1 MNKKGRGWLKWI
13 VVLVI
18 ILGSALWIMQ
28 GMGKGLPVRAEQ
40 ARTGSVS
47 TWVEERAR
55 TTLPRTHTL
64 SMPVTGRILAI
75 DLEEGDS
82 VTKGQILARLDTA
95 ELQAL
100 VASAQARLA
109 LNTFDAL
116 EQTALQEF
124 EKWIATLTDTAAAAR
139 KVVEANEAK
148 LKYSEW
154 YAKSVEKLFKSGATP
169 EERLL
174 GAQTDNAQNTVDLA
188 VSQLTAQAADSIK
201 LASEL
206 GPRYVHNWLERK
218 SLERDALQ
226 AELHKARLDLER
238 AVITAPIDGVV
249 LKRYVENERALAA
262 GEPLL
267 EIGNLAVMEITADIL
282 SQEAAP
288 IRKRQEVD
296 IHGAVFGD
304 APLKGVVQRIKPKA
318 FTKVS
323 SLGVEQQRVPVI
335 VEFSPEAL
343 GQVAKQASLLG
354 LGYRLRVRIYTDR
367 ADDAVIVPR
376 MALFRDSDNA
386 WNLFTVQ
393 NGVARQTSVQVGL
406 LNDDEAQIIKGV
418 AEGETIIVSPPK
430 ELRDGDTVRLE

>member
-18 ILGSALWIMQ
+18 ILGGALWIIQ
-28 GMGKGLPVRAEQ
+28 GTGKGVPVHAEQ

-47 TWVEERAR
+47 TWVEEQAK

-82 VTKGQILARLDTA
+82 VTRGQVLARLDTA

-100 VASAQARLA
+100 MASAEARLA

-154 YAKSVEKLFKSGATP
+154 YSKSVEKLYKSGATP

-174 GAQTDNAQNTVDLA
+174 AAQTDNAQNTVDLA

-226 AELHKARLDLER
+226 AELHKTRLDLER

-267 EIGNLAVMEITADIL
+267 EIGDLKGMEITADVL

-288 IRKRQEVD
+288 IRTGQEVD

-304 APLKGVVQRIKPKA
+304 TPLKGVVQRIKPKA

-323 SLGVEQQRVPVI
+323 SLGVEQQRVPVV
-335 VEFSPEAL
+335 VEFGPEAL
-343 GQVAKQASLLG
+343 EQVAKQASLLG
-354 LGYRLRVRIYTDR
+354 LGCRLRVRIYTDR
-367 ADDAVIVPR
+367 ADSAVIVPR
-376 MALFRDSDNA
+376 MALFRDSDND
-386 WNLFTVQ
+386 WNLFTVKD
-393 NGVARQTSVQVGL
+393 GMARQTSVQVGL

-418 AEGETIIVSPPK
+418 AEGETVIVSPPK
-430 ELRDGDTVRLE
+430 ELRDGDKVSPQ

>member
-1 MNKKGRGWLKWI
+1 MNKRSRGWLQWI

-18 ILGSALWIMQ
+18 ILGGALWIIQ
-28 GMGKGLPVRAEQ
+28 GTGKGVPVQAEQ
-40 ARTGSVS
+40 ARTGTVS

-75 DLEEGDS
+75 ELEEGDS
-82 VTKGQILARLDTA
+82 VTRGQVLARLDTA

-124 EKWIATLTDTAAAAR
+124 EKWIETLTDTAAAAR

-188 VSQLTAQAADSIK
+188 VSQLTAQAAESIK

-267 EIGNLAVMEITADIL
+267 EIGNLAGMEITADIL

-288 IRKRQEVD
+288 IRKGQEVD

-304 APLKGVVQRIKPKA
+304 ALLKGVVQRIKPKA

-323 SLGVEQQRVPVI
+323 SLGVEQQRVPVV
-335 VEFSPEAL
+335 VEFGPEAL
-343 GQVAKQASLLG
+343 EQVAAQAALLG
-354 LGYRLRVRIYTDR
+354 LGYRLRVRIYTGR
-367 ADDAVIVPR
+367 ADSAVIVPR
-376 MALFRDSDNA
+376 MALFRDSDNH
-386 WNLFTVQ
+386 WNLFTIQ
-393 NGVARQTSVQVGL
+393 NGVARQTAVQVGL
-406 LNDDEAQIIKGV
+406 LNDEEAQIIKGV
-418 AEGETIIVSPPK
+418 AEGGTVIVSPSK